1 MNGEHCTMAELLAV
15 RDGDRSEPGLASA
28 HAHVERCPQCRA
40 ELDRLHQRTAR
51 LRALARLEPDTD
63 QFPVVMARLAA
74 DRRHL
79 RHRVAAVVGL
89 AAAAALA
96 ITVVG
101 ADLVAPPA
109 LDASEQLRT
118 AITRSQLLEQ
128 ALTEYH
134 PEQRV
139 LDGRTIELIIQ
150 LEDRIAAVDA
160 RLQDV
165 IHLDRSKRLPV
176 EVALW
181 QERVGLM
188 SALVD
193 VHLTKATNV
202 DL

>member
-1 MNGEHCTMAELLAV
+1 MSTEHLTMAQLVAV
-15 RDGDRSEPGLASA
+15 RDGDRSEPAFAEA
-28 HAHVERCPQCRA
+28 HRHIGGCEQCRS

-51 LRALARLEPDTD
+51 LRALTRLEPDTD

-74 DRRHL
+74 DRRHV
-79 RHRVAAVVGL
+79 RHRFAAIAGL

-101 ADLVAPPA
+101 ADLVSPPS

-118 AITRSQLLEQ
+118 AISRSQLLEQ
-128 ALTEYH
+128 TLHEYN

-139 LDGRTIELIIQ
+139 VDGRTIELIIQ

-160 RLQDV
+160 RLQEV
-165 IHLDRSKRLPV
+165 AHLERGKRLQT

-193 VHLTKATNV
+193 VHLSRATNV

>member
-1 MNGEHCTMAELLAV
+1 MSGEHLTMEQLIAV
-15 RDGDRSEPGLASA
+15 RDGDRSEAALVEA
-28 HAHVERCPQCRA
+28 HRHIAGCDHCRA

-51 LRALARLEPDTD
+51 LRALDRLDPSTD
-63 QFPVVMARLAA
+63 QFPVVMGRLAA
-74 DRRHL
+74 DRRHR
-79 RHRVAAVVGL
+79 RHRFTAIAGL

-101 ADLVAPPA
+101 HDLVQPPE
-109 LDASEQLRT
+109 LDASEQLQT
-118 AITRSQLLEQ
+118 AISRSQALEQ
-128 ALTEYH
+128 TLDDYR
-134 PEQRV
+134 PDQRV
-139 LDGRTIELIIQ
+139 VDGRTMQVIIQ
-150 LEDRIAAVDA
+150 LEDRIADVDS
-160 RLQDV
+160 RLQHV
-165 IHLDRSKRLPV
+165 VHLERDKRLPA

>member
-1 MNGEHCTMAELLAV
+1 MSGEHLTMEQLVAV
-15 RDGDRSEPGLASA
+15 RDGDRSEAALVEA
-28 HAHVERCPQCRA
+28 HRHIAGCGHCQT

-51 LRALARLEPDTD
+51 LRALDRLDPSTD
-63 QFPVVMARLAA
+63 QFPVVMGRLAA
-74 DRRHL
+74 DRRHR
-79 RHRVAAVVGL
+79 RHRFTAIAGL

-101 ADLVAPPA
+101 HDLVQPPE
-109 LDASEQLRT
+109 LDASEQLQT
-118 AITRSQLLEQ
+118 AISRSQALEQ
-128 ALTEYH
+128 TLDDYR
-134 PEQRV
+134 PDQRV
-139 LDGRTIELIIQ
+139 VDGRTMQVIIQ
-150 LEDRIAAVDA
+150 LEDRIADVDS
-160 RLQDV
+160 RLQHV
-165 IHLDRSKRLPV
+165 VHLERGKRLPA

>member
-1 MNGEHCTMAELLAV
+1 MNGDHCTMAELVAV
-15 RDGDRSEPGLASA
+15 RDGDRSEPGFVAA
-28 HAHVERCPQCRA
+28 HAHVDRCQQCRA

-74 DRRHL
+74 DRRHI
-79 RHRVAAVVGL
+79 RHRIAAITGL

-101 ADLVAPPA
+101 ADLVAPPS
-109 LDASEQLRT
+109 LDASQQLQT
-118 AITRSQLLEQ
+118 AMSRSQLLERT
-128 ALTEYH
+128 LNDYN

-165 IHLDRSKRLPV
+165 IHLEASKRLAA

-202 DL
+202 GL

>member
-1 MNGEHCTMAELLAV
+1 MTGEHLTMTELLAV
-15 RDGDRSEPGLASA
+15 RDGDRSEPALARA
-28 HAHVERCPQCRA
+28 HRHVEQCVPCRL

-51 LRALARLEPDTD
+51 LRALAQMEPTTD
-63 QFPVVMARLAA
+63 QFPAVMARLAS
-74 DRRHL
+74 DRRHR
-79 RHRVAAVVGL
+79 RHRVAAVAGL
-89 AAAAALA
+89 AAAAVLA
-96 ITVVG
+96 IAVVG
-101 ADLVAPPA
+101 RDLVRPPA
-109 LDASEQLRT
+109 LDASEQLET
-118 AITRSQLLEQ
+118 AMSHSQ
-128 ALTEYH
+128 ALEHTLHAYN
-134 PEQRV
+134 PAQRV

-165 IHLDRSKRLPV
+165 VHLDRSKRLPT

-193 VHLTKATNV
+193 VHLTKATNM

>member
-1 MNGEHCTMAELLAV
+1 MSTEHLTMAQLVAV
-15 RDGDRSEPGLASA
+15 RDGDRSAPDLVAA
-28 HAHVERCPQCRA
+28 HRHVEHCDPCRL

-74 DRRHL
+74 DRRHR
-79 RHRVAAVVGL
+79 RHRFAAIGGL

-109 LDASEQLRT
+109 LDASEQLET
-118 AITRSQLLEQ
+118 AIGRSQLLEQ
-128 ALTEYH
+128 TLNAYN

-165 IHLDRSKRLPV
+165 AHLDASHRIGT